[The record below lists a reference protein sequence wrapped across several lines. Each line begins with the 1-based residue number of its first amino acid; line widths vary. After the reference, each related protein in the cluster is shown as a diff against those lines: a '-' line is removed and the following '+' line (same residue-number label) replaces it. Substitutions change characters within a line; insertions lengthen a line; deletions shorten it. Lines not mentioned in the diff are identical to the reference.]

1 MEDEGA
7 LTVFV
12 YNTQKKERRSIA
24 NETTS
29 TCGRR
34 GCVEEESSSSS
45 SSVGGQQKRE
55 RAEEED
61 FPTTTRTT
69 IMEKKW
75 SFYANAVKEGNVH
88 AFDEMEEEALEAI
101 LGESL
106 ASSKRRGGGRGRWN
120 SDDDDDE
127 PERSF
132 VHVAS
137 GLGRVELVERF
148 VSTKKG
154 RELMD
159 APERGDWGG
168 CPIHSA
174 AAGGHLTTVSVLLSA
189 GADPNAKTER
199 ELTALH
205 YAASK
210 GFPDIARKLIEAG
223 ADVNAKDTLGNAP
236 SHRAASQ
243 GRVAVLKVLFEG
255 QSTAKIDEK
264 DSMGQTPLLVAAE
277 AGQDE
282 CAILLAKLGANVNAT
297 DNEKK
302 GIPERLRGIL
312 KSI

>member
-1 MEDEGA
+1 M
-7 LTVFV
+7 
-12 YNTQKKERRSIA
+12 KKR
-24 NETTS
+24 
-29 TCGRR
+29 
-34 GCVEEESSSSS
+34 
-45 SSVGGQQKRE
+45 
-55 RAEEED
+55 EEED
-61 FPTTTRTT
+61 FDAT
-69 IMEKKW
+69 IMEEERKRSTTSSSSTKKCM

-101 LGESL
+101 LGESFSSSSSSSS
-106 ASSKRRGGGRGRWN
+106 SSKRRGGGGGGWN
-120 SDDDDDE
+120 SDDDDE

-159 APERGDWGG
+159 APERGEWGG

-223 ADVNAKDTLGNAP
+223 ADVNSKDTLGNAP

>member
-1 MEDEGA
+1 M
-7 LTVFV
+7 L
-12 YNTQKKERRSIA
+12 KKR
-24 NETTS
+24 
-29 TCGRR
+29 
-34 GCVEEESSSSS
+34 
-45 SSVGGQQKRE
+45 
-55 RAEEED
+55 EEED
-61 FPTTTRTT
+61 FDATIKIMEERKRSTTTTT
-69 IMEKKW
+69 SSSSTKKCV

-106 ASSKRRGGGRGRWN
+106 ASSKRRGGRWN

-159 APERGDWGG
+159 APERGEWGG

-312 KSI
+312 KTI

>member
-69 IMEKKW
+69 IMEKKCW

-106 ASSKRRGGGRGRWN
+106 ASSKRRGGRWN

-312 KSI
+312 KTI

>member
-1 MEDEGA
+1 MTLFFPLLQYISFTHERKRRIANQNDFDLEDEGA
-7 LTVFV
+7 L
-12 YNTQKKERRSIA
+12 KKSHHHQSEDNR
-24 NETTS
+24 
-29 TCGRR
+29 
-34 GCVEEESSSSS
+34 
-45 SSVGGQQKRE
+45 RE
-55 RAEEED
+55 RAEED
-61 FPTTTRTT
+61 FPTTTRT

-101 LGESL
+101 LGKSL
-106 ASSKRRGGGRGRWN
+106 ASSKRRGGGGGWN

>member
-1 MEDEGA
+1 
-7 LTVFV
+7 
-12 YNTQKKERRSIA
+12 
-24 NETTS
+24 
-29 TCGRR
+29 
-34 GCVEEESSSSS
+34 
-45 SSVGGQQKRE
+45 
-55 RAEEED
+55 
-61 FPTTTRTT
+61 
-69 IMEKKW
+69 MEKKW

-106 ASSKRRGGGRGRWN
+106 ASSKRRGGRWN
-120 SDDDDDE
+120 SDDDE

-159 APERGDWGG
+159 AQERGEWGG

>member
-1 MEDEGA
+1 MLKSDR
-7 LTVFV
+7 
-12 YNTQKKERRSIA
+12 QK
-24 NETTS
+24 TS
-29 TCGRR
+29 TSTMD
-34 GCVEEESSSSS
+34 VEERSRPLSSS
-45 SSVGGQQKRE
+45 
-55 RAEEED
+55 
-61 FPTTTRTT
+61 
-69 IMEKKW
+69 W

-88 AFDEMEEEALEAI
+88 AFDALSEEALEAI
-101 LGESL
+101 LGES
-106 ASSKRRGGGRGRWN
+106 SSSSRRGGGGGWN
-120 SDDDDDE
+120 SDDDE

-159 APERGDWGG
+159 APERGEWGG

-223 ADVNAKDTLGNAP
+223 ADVNSKDTLGNAP

-255 QSTAKIDEK
+255 QSAAKIDEK
-264 DSMGQTPLLVAAE
+264 DNMGQTPLLVAAE

>member
-1 MEDEGA
+1 M
-7 LTVFV
+7 
-12 YNTQKKERRSIA
+12 KKR
-24 NETTS
+24 
-29 TCGRR
+29 
-34 GCVEEESSSSS
+34 
-45 SSVGGQQKRE
+45 
-55 RAEEED
+55 EEED
-61 FPTTTRTT
+61 FDAT
-69 IMEKKW
+69 IMEEERKRSTTSSSSTKKCM

-101 LGESL
+101 LGESFSSSSSSSS
-106 ASSKRRGGGRGRWN
+106 SSKRRGGGGGGWN
-120 SDDDDDE
+120 SDDDDE

-223 ADVNAKDTLGNAP
+223 ADVNSKDTLGNAP

-255 QSTAKIDEK
+255 QSAAKIDEK
-264 DSMGQTPLLVAAE
+264 DNMGQTPLLVAAE

>member
-1 MEDEGA
+1 ME
-7 LTVFV
+7 
-12 YNTQKKERRSIA
+12 ERKRS
-24 NETTS
+24 N
-29 TCGRR
+29 
-34 GCVEEESSSSS
+34 SSSS
-45 SSVGGQQKRE
+45 
-55 RAEEED
+55 
-61 FPTTTRTT
+61 T
-69 IMEKKW
+69 KKFM

-106 ASSKRRGGGRGRWN
+106 ASSKRRGGRWN

-255 QSTAKIDEK
+255 QSNAKIDEK

>member
-1 MEDEGA
+1 
-7 LTVFV
+7 
-12 YNTQKKERRSIA
+12 
-24 NETTS
+24 
-29 TCGRR
+29 
-34 GCVEEESSSSS
+34 
-45 SSVGGQQKRE
+45 
-55 RAEEED
+55 
-61 FPTTTRTT
+61 
-69 IMEKKW
+69 MEKKCW

-106 ASSKRRGGGRGRWN
+106 ASSKRRGGGGGWN